1 MKKIFLLLLIA
12 GSAQAQ
18 SVFKNV
24 SGILN
29 TVQPDS
35 IKAHIAYLADDKLKG
50 RAPGTEGY
58 QMAMNYVV
66 SHFKQ
71 FGLEP
76 AGDNG
81 TYLQEVKLRKAK
93 AVSAKS
99 IMSFSAISKT
109 LTYGS
114 DFVLNPHLEISSVF
128 VNAPLV
134 FAGYG
139 ISAPEFGYDDY
150 KNLDVEGKVVVIV
163 SGAPESFTSTVKAHF
178 MSRATIAQTA
188 VAKGAI
194 GVIVKT
200 ADNIGLRSSVSTATI
215 TGVNTLL
222 NDKNELFVYSSRGVG
237 GLGLAMFG
245 LISHS
250 LFMELAKIS
259 EEEMTKR
266 LNAMKAGTPTTIDIQ
281 SNVSAQVVS
290 THENITSYNVVG
302 VFPGSDPVLKNQYIV
317 HSAHLD
323 HLGITKAVKG
333 DSINNGAHDNAS
345 GTSCTLEVARLYSQ
359 LKQKPKRSVLF
370 VMVTG
375 EEMGLLGST
384 YFGEYPTVDKAAIVA
399 NVNMDMPT
407 IIAPLLSVVPLGAE
421 HSSLMNQ
428 VKTAAAYLKLDVEKD
443 PEPNENRFVRSDQ
456 YSFVRQ
462 GIPAL
467 HIKYGDKTN
476 NPGEKLSDFVK
487 KWRTEFYHQPQ
498 DQLEGG
504 IFDFN
509 AGKKYVQLNFLISYQ
524 VAQEL
529 NPPAWNKGDFFGER
543 FNKPLKREM

>member
-58 QMAMNYVV
+58 LMAMNYVV

-76 AGDNG
+76 AGENG

-99 IMSFSAISKT
+99 SMSFSAINKT

-150 KNLDVEGKVVVIV
+150 KNLDVKGKVVVIV

-194 GVIVKT
+194 GVVVKT
-200 ADNIGLRSSVSTATI
+200 ADNIGLRSSVSTATV

-222 NDKNELFVYSSRGVG
+222 NKQNELFVYSSRGVG
-237 GLGLAMFG
+237 GLGLHMFG

-384 YFGEYPTVDKAAIVA
+384 YFGEYPTVNKAAIVA

-428 VKTAAAYLKLDVEKD
+428 VKTAAVYLKLDVEKD

-524 VAQEL
+524 IAQEL

-543 FNKPLKREM
+543 FNKP

>member
-1 MKKIFLLLLIA
+1 MKKIFLLLFLA
-12 GSAQAQ
+12 GSVQAQ

-50 RAPGTEGY
+50 RAAGSEGY
-58 QMAMNYVV
+58 QMAVDYVV

-76 AGDNG
+76 AGENG

-93 AVSAKS
+93 VKS
-99 IMSFSAISKT
+99 IKSSMTFTAIGKP
-109 LTYGS
+109 LTYGT
-114 DFVLNPHLEISSVF
+114 DFVLNPHLETESVF
-128 VNAPLV
+128 VNAPVV

-139 ISAPEFGYDDY
+139 ISAPDFGYDDY
-150 KNLDVEGKVVVIV
+150 KNLDVMGKIVVIV
-163 SGAPESFTSTVKAHF
+163 SGAPESFSSTVKAHF

-188 VAKGAI
+188 VAKGAV

-200 ADNIGLRSSVSTATI
+200 ADNIALRSSVSTATV

-222 NDKNELFVYSSRGVG
+222 DKNGELFTHSSRGAG
-237 GLGLAMFG
+237 GLGLQIFG
-245 LISHS
+245 IISHS
-250 LFMELAKIS
+250 VFMDIAKIS
-259 EEEMTKR
+259 EEEMTTR
-266 LNAMKAGTPTTIDIQ
+266 LNSMKTGSPTSIDIKT
-281 SNVSAQVVS
+281 NIAAHVFS
-290 THENITSYNVVG
+290 THENFTSYNVVG
-302 VFPGSDPVLKNQYIV
+302 VFPGSDPVLKNQYVV

-359 LKQKPKRSVLF
+359 LKVKPKRSVLF

-375 EEMGLLGST
+375 EELGLLGST
-384 YFGEYPTVDKAAIVA
+384 YFGEFPTVRKGAIVA
-399 NVNMDMPT
+399 DVNMDMPT

-421 HSSLMNQ
+421 HSSLITQ
-428 VKTAAAYLKLDVEKD
+428 VNAAAAYLKLDVEKD

-476 NPGEKLSDFVK
+476 NPGENLSDFVK
-487 KWRTEFYHQPQ
+487 KWRAEFYHQPQ

-524 VAQEL
+524 VAQEI
-529 NPPAWNKGDFFGER
+529 NRPVWNEGDFFGTR
-543 FNKPLKREM
+543 FKK

>member
-1 MKKIFLLLLIA
+1 MKKIFLLILIA
-12 GSAQAQ
+12 GSAHAQ
-18 SVFKNV
+18 SAFKNV

-58 QMAMNYVV
+58 QMAIDYVV

-76 AGDNG
+76 AGENG
-81 TYLQEVKLRKAK
+81 TYLQEVKLRRAKVKA
-93 AVSAKS
+93 AKS
-99 IMSFSAISKT
+99 TMSFSAINKT
-109 LTYGS
+109 LVYGS

-150 KNLDVEGKVVVIV
+150 KNLDVTGKVVVIV
-163 SGAPESFTSTVKAHF
+163 SGAPESFSSTVKAHF

-194 GVIVKT
+194 GVIIKT
-200 ADNIGLRSSVSTATI
+200 ADNIAIKGSVSTATV

-222 NDKNELFVYSSRGVG
+222 NSQNELFVYSSRGVG
-237 GLGLAMFG
+237 GLGLNMFG

-250 LFMELAKIS
+250 LFKELTKIS
-259 EEEMTKR
+259 DEEMTKR
-266 LNAMKAGTPTTIDIQ
+266 LSAMKAGTPAIIDIQ

-345 GTSCTLEVARLYSQ
+345 GASCTLEVARLYSQ

-384 YFGEYPTVDKAAIVA
+384 YFGEYPTVNKAAIVA

-407 IIAPLLSVVPLGAE
+407 IVAPLLSVVPLGAE

-428 VKTAAAYLKLDVEKD
+428 VKAAASYLKLDVEKD

-476 NPGEKLSDFVK
+476 TPGEKLSDFVK
-487 KWRTEFYHQPQ
+487 KWRAEIYHQPQ

-529 NPPAWNKGDFFGER
+529 NPPTWNKGDFFGER

>member
-1 MKKIFLLLLIA
+1 MRKILLLLLIA
-12 GSAQAQ
+12 ANTVHAQNIN
-18 SVFKNV
+18 KNV
-24 SGILN
+24 TGILGN
-29 TVQPDS
+29 VQPDS
-35 IKAHIAYLADDKLKG
+35 IKQHITYLADDKLKG
-50 RAPGTEGY
+50 RKPGTQGY
-58 QMAMNYVV
+58 KMAMDYVI

-71 FGLEP
+71 FGLQP

-81 TYLQEVKLRKAK
+81 TYLQEVKLRRAK
-93 AVSAKS
+93 ADAAKCS
-99 IMSFSAISKT
+99 MRFSAIDKE

-114 DFVLNPHLEISSVF
+114 DFVIYPHLETSSVF

-139 ISAPEFGYDDY
+139 IHAPEFGYDDY
-150 KNLDVEGKVVVIV
+150 KGIDVRGKVVVIV
-163 SGAPESFTSTVKAHF
+163 SGAPDSFSSTVKAHF

-188 VAKGAI
+188 VEKGAV

-200 ADNIGLRSSVSTATI
+200 ADNIGLRNTVSMATV

-222 NDKNELFVYSSRGVG
+222 NKQDQLFTYSSRGAG
-237 GLGLAMFG
+237 GLGLHVFG
-245 LISHS
+245 QITHA
-250 LFMELAKIS
+250 LFMQLTQLPD
-259 EEEMTKR
+259 EEMAKR
-266 LNAMKAGTPTTIDIQ
+266 LNMMKGGTPAVIDIQ
-281 SNVSAQVVS
+281 SSVSASVTS
-290 THENITSYNVVG
+290 TFENVTSYNVAG
-302 VFPGSDPVLKNQYIV
+302 VFPGSDPVLKNQYVV

-323 HLGITKAVKG
+323 HLGITKPIKG

-370 VMVTG
+370 VLVTA

-384 YFGEYPTVDKAAIVA
+384 YFGEYPTVDKKSIVA

-428 VKTAAAYLKLDVEKD
+428 VKVAASYLKLDVEKD

-476 NPGEKLSDFVK
+476 TPGEKLSDFVK
-487 KWRTEFYHQPQ
+487 KWRAEYYHQPQ

-524 VAQEL
+524 IAQDA
-529 NPPAWNKGDFFGER
+529 NVPVWNKGDFFGER
-543 FNKPLKREM
+543 FGKK